1 MSNATRRQTL
11 ITGAA
16 SLLALSLT
24 APVALAQNYDD
35 GNGKEWLQINRF
47 LNTSWNQIAAKCP
60 TNGTPCTG
68 TIAGVDVT
76 GWTWASQ
83 DDVRTLFSYSV
94 PEILNT
100 PTLSGP
106 EYMAVALFFMD
117 FIKPTWQYYTTFG
130 GYLYTAGWTS
140 TQNEDG
146 TAILAQVSSQYPV
159 FDGYWS
165 VAGANLPTFSSNTLG
180 AWFWRSTAPPC
191 PADLNG
197 DTIADI
203 LDFLHSS
210 TPSAPAPANPPD
222 ARWKASI
229 PTSSTTAQIDIL
241 DFLEY
246 MDRFGNGCE
255 G

>member
-1 MSNATRRQTL
+1 MLTTRL
-11 ITGAA
+11 SAA
-16 SLLALSLT
+16 SLLALSLA
-24 APVALAQNYDD
+24 APLARAQNYDD

-60 TNGTPCTG
+60 TDGTPCTG
-68 TIAGVDVT
+68 IIAGVDVT
-76 GWTWASQ
+76 GWVWASQ

-94 PEILNT
+94 PEILTT

-203 LDFLHSS
+203 LDFLAFLDAFGTCSGQ
-210 TPSAPAPANPPD
+210 PAGCTVEGVDPNLVD
-222 ARWKASI
+222 DG
-229 PTSSTTAQIDIL
+229 QIDIL

-246 MDRFGNGCE
+246 MDRFGTGCE